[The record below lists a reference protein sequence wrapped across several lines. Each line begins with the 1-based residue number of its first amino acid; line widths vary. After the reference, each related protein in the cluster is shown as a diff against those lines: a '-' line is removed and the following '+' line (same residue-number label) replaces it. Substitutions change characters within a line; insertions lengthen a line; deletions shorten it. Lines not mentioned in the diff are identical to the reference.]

1 MPTDVHA
8 HYVPPCILEALETR
22 AADFGVSLV
31 KQPPSCRC
39 ALQFDYGLKLRP
51 FFEKLVEPIERRFA
65 GMAEQGVDRQVLSI
79 WADVF
84 GYGLAEDRRRRWH
97 RFLNE
102 HLAALCGRH
111 DRRFSM
117 LATVPLPNAAAAAA
131 ELEHAVKKLGAVG
144 TVVAANV
151 EGVNLGELDLDEFW
165 HAAVELDVA
174 IFIHP
179 TQPAALPRTTRFALS
194 QIAQYPHDTTLC
206 VGSLI
211 FAGVLDRF
219 PRLRILLSHGGGT
232 FPYLSGRFDCMH
244 GRMDRPAQGNS
255 AANEPSAYLTRFY
268 YDSILHDPAILR
280 WLATRVSVDRI
291 VLGSDYSFPPAD
303 RDPLGTLRRA
313 GFSDADFRK
322 IVDENPRALFPQLGP
337 G

>member
-22 AADFGVSLV
+22 AAEFGVSLV

-51 FFEKLVEPIERRFA
+51 FFETLVEPIERRFA

-144 TVVAANV
+144 AVVAANV

-165 HAAVELDVA
+165 HAAVELDIA

-194 QIAQYPHDTTLC
+194 QIAQSPLARGRHISLSERTLRLHARPYGSASPGQFCGERALGLPDPVLLRFDPARSGDPALAGDPGFGRPHR
-206 VGSLI
+206 
-211 FAGVLDRF
+211 AGK
-219 PRLRILLSHGGGT
+219 RLFVS
-232 FPYLSGRFDCMH
+232 SGRS
-244 GRMDRPAQGNS
+244 RPARDAAPRRVLRCRFQKNRRRKS
-255 AANEPSAYLTRFY
+255 AR
-268 YDSILHDPAILR
+268 SIPPVGTGLICILDLRSLCPA
-280 WLATRVSVDRI
+280 A
-291 VLGSDYSFPPAD
+291 
-303 RDPLGTLRRA
+303 
-313 GFSDADFRK
+313 
-322 IVDENPRALFPQLGP
+322 
-337 G
+337 

>member
-1 MPTDVHA
+1 MNFGTRRSSSTSPSSSIRPS
-8 HYVPPCILEALETR
+8 PPHCR
-22 AADFGVSLV
+22 APRVS
-31 KQPPSCRC
+31 RC
-39 ALQFDYGLKLRP
+39 
-51 FFEKLVEPIERRFA
+51 
-65 GMAEQGVDRQVLSI
+65 
-79 WADVF
+79 
-84 GYGLAEDRRRRWH
+84 H
-97 RFLNE
+97 RSRN
-102 HLAALCGRH
+102 
-111 DRRFSM
+111 
-117 LATVPLPNAAAAAA
+117 
-131 ELEHAVKKLGAVG
+131 
-144 TVVAANV
+144 
-151 EGVNLGELDLDEFW
+151 
-165 HAAVELDVA
+165 
-174 IFIHP
+174 
-179 TQPAALPRTTRFALS
+179 
-194 QIAQYPHDTTLC
+194 
-206 VGSLI
+206 
-211 FAGVLDRF
+211 
-219 PRLRILLSHGGGT
+219 LLSHGGGT